1 MEKEEIKQSKGR
13 MRAAVWGC
21 FLAQG
26 LCFSSWASRIPDV
39 KATFAI
45 EDVFYWGLVLFLIPV
60 GKFVA
65 IPLAGYLVSRL
76 GSRTMVQASVVGYA
90 LSLFAIG
97 AVSSIYALGA
107 CLFSFGVFWNLCDI
121 SLNTQGIVIERIYG
135 RTIMASFHAGWS
147 LAACLGALLG
157 FVMILYN
164 VTPFVHFLLSALIII
179 GIVWLGR
186 NYLQEDRQQQYAQVE
201 QPKPSRE
208 PSALWQ
214 FIRKPE
220 LLLIQF
226 GVVGLFGLV
235 VESAMFDWSGLYFE
249 SVLQMPKS
257 LQIGFLVFMVMMTA
271 GRFLANWAYRQL
283 GKQHV
288 LQLAGAFI
296 FVGFFTTA
304 LLGNAFES
312 LALKVMV
319 NSLGFMFVGLGISCV
334 VPTIYSLVGAK
345 SHTPVGIALSILSSI
360 SFIGSLV
367 APLLIGA
374 VSKAFDMS
382 QAYLVVGV
390 LGLCIFLMT
399 TFCQAF
405 REEKGKG

>member
-1 MEKEEIKQSKGR
+1 MEKKEIRPSKKQ
-13 MRAAVWGC
+13 MRGAVWSY

-26 LCFSSWASRIPDV
+26 FCFSSWASRIPDV
-39 KATFAI
+39 KAAFAI
-45 EDVFYWGLVLFLIPV
+45 EDVFYWGLILFLIPV

-76 GSRTMVQASVVGYA
+76 GSRTMVQISVTGYA

-97 AVSSIYALGA
+97 AVPSIYALGA

-135 RTIMASFHAGWS
+135 RTIMASFHGGWS

-157 FVMILYN
+157 FVMIIYN
-164 VTPFVHFLLSALIII
+164 VTPFAHFLISALIII
-179 GIVWLGR
+179 GIVLLGR
-186 NYLQEDRQQQYAQVE
+186 NYLQEDRLQPYDQVE
-201 QPKPSRE
+201 QSKKTHETP
-208 PSALWQ
+208 ALLS

-220 LLLIQF
+220 ILLIQF
-226 GVVGLFGLV
+226 GMAGLFGLI

-257 LQIGFLVFMVMMTA
+257 LQIGFLVFMIMMTA
-271 GRFLANWAYRQL
+271 GRFLANWAYQKL
-283 GKQHV
+283 GKQRV
-288 LQLAGAFI
+288 LQWAGSFI
-296 FVGFFTTA
+296 FVGFFTTS
-304 LLGNAFES
+304 LWGNAFEPI
-312 LALKVMV
+312 ALKVLI
-319 NSLGFMFVGLGISCV
+319 NSFGFMLVGLGISCV

-345 SHTPVGIALSILSSI
+345 SHTPIGIALSILSSI

-374 VSKAFDMS
+374 VSKAFDMA
-382 QAYLVVGV
+382 QAYLVIGV
-390 LGLCIFLMT
+390 LGLCILLMA

-405 REEKGKG
+405 REGNSPR